1 MLGKLTFA
9 AGFGAGYVLG
19 ARAGRQRYES
29 IMSSLRGM
37 RENPQVQQ
45 AATTVQEQA
54 SDAAAKA
61 AEAAKTKVAEAR
73 GSDDYPPAPAGDAAT
88 VTPLSE
94 GALVDGGTG
103 VGAQNRT
110 SI

>member
-1 MLGKLTFA
+1 
-9 AGFGAGYVLG
+9 
-19 ARAGRQRYES
+19 
-29 IMSSLRGM
+29 
-37 RENPQVQQ
+37 
-45 AATTVQEQA
+45 
-54 SDAAAKA
+54 
-61 AEAAKTKVAEAR
+61 
-73 GSDDYPPAPAGDAAT
+73 

>member
-1 MLGKLTFA
+1 MLGKLIFVV
-9 AGFGAGYVLG
+9 GFGAGYVLG

-61 AEAAKTKVAEAR
+61 TEAAKSKVSEAR
-73 GSDDYPPAPAGDAAT
+73 GSDDYPPASATDTAT

-94 GALVDGGTG
+94 GALVDGGSG
-103 VGAQNRT
+103 VGADNRT
-110 SI
+110 TL